1 MSARVF
7 NRDFSR
13 NKYSSVEKTVQK
25 KYCGVCQKAGLSE
38 KEYTSHFT
46 KSAPGPQGVVTC
58 PTILNNECTFCYKL
72 GHFKSACPA
81 IAERDR
87 YHKMASVVVKP
98 VIEKK
103 KNTKTVTFN
112 NTRGGFAALDDS
124 SDDEAPVATAT
135 KRKFQPKKEEWP
147 TLSTVAPVAPVNNK
161 PSFASIAANPVPVK
175 KVDTSRPNICGFS
188 ILTKEGAEYVPK
200 KEEPKKEEQPKK
212 RVWKSWADSDTESDG
227 DDDEDW

>member
-1 MSARVF
+1 MSARVQS
-7 NRDFSR
+7 RDFSR
-13 NKYSSVEKTVQK
+13 NKYSTEKPSVK
-25 KYCGVCQKAGLSE
+25 KFCGVCQKAGLSE

-58 PTILNNECTFCYKL
+58 PTILNNECSFCYKL

-87 YHKMASVVVKP
+87 CHKMAVKQQSKP

-103 KNTKTVTFN
+103 TKTVSFS

-124 SDDEAPVATAT
+124 SDDEAPVAT
-135 KRKFQPKKEEWP
+135 KRKFQKEEWP
-147 TLSTVAPVAPVNNK
+147 TLSTVAAMPANDK

-175 KVDTSRPNICGFS
+175 KVDTSRPIMCGFS
-188 ILTKEGAEYVPK
+188 ILTKAGAEYVPK
-200 KEEPKKEEQPKK
+200 KEEPKKDEEPKK
-212 RVWKSWADSDTESDG
+212 KVWNWAADSDTESDG
-227 DDDEDW
+227 DDEDW